1 MDMAVLQMQKICI
14 CGLKRDRKAILELL
28 QAAGVMEI
36 TQEASEDGVF
46 RKTDTLESRQI
57 FDRNAATADHALEV
71 LQEYVPEESSLF
83 SGLAGKPLA
92 DAERFRN
99 VKENSEAVLEDANQ
113 ILALQKQISELHASV
128 VRLQT
133 EAEGLTPWLQ
143 LDIPLKCGE
152 TGKTSV
158 LLGTI
163 GGEIN
168 REQLYAAV
176 AECAPGLERMDL
188 EVISSGPDQTCI
200 AAVCIKEDAEQLEEA
215 LRTMGFARPAKSIDA
230 IPADYVR
237 DLERQAEKLREEA
250 AATENRLRAHENS
263 RENLRLLSDYYR
275 VRAQKYAVLS
285 ELLQSEKTFVMTGF
299 VPAREVKGLEE
310 KLSSRFDVSFE
321 VSEVPEDE
329 EAPVLLSNGSFSSAA
344 EGITAS
350 FGLPAKGE
358 IDPTAIMSVCYV
370 FFFGLMLS
378 DAAYGLIIF
387 LACFWAIKKFPRME
401 TNLRKSLKLFMYC
414 GLSTLFWGVM
424 FGGYFGDA
432 VDIVSRTW
440 FGRQIT
446 IPALWFVPLNN
457 PMRLLIFSLLFG
469 VIHLFLGLGIK
480 GYMLLRDGKI
490 MDFICDVVLWYMLL
504 LGLILML
511 IPSSLFAPMLQM
523 QVTFPAAV
531 NAAAKWGAIIGAVGI
546 VLMSARDKK
555 NPVLRIAL
563 GAYDLY
569 GISSWLSD
577 ALSYSRLLAL
587 GLATGVIASVI
598 NQMGSMIGTGIIGT
612 VLFIVIFC
620 FGHMFNL
627 AINLLGAYVHTCRLQ
642 YVEFFGKFY
651 EGGGKAFE
659 PFVRSTKYVEIKED

>member
-1 MDMAVLQMQKICI
+1 MAVLQMQKICI

-36 TQEASEDGVF
+36 TQEACEDGVF
-46 RKTDTLESRQI
+46 RKVDTLESRQI

-92 DAERFRN
+92 DAEKFRN
-99 VKENSEAVLEDANQ
+99 VRENADAVLEDANQ
-113 ILALQKQISELHASV
+113 ILALQKQISELRASI

-133 EAEGLTPWLQ
+133 EAESLKPWLG

-152 TGKTSV
+152 TGRAFV

-163 GGEIN
+163 GGELS
-168 REQLYAAV
+168 REQLYTAV
-176 AECAPGLERMDL
+176 AERAPELERIDL
-188 EVISSGPDQTCI
+188 EVVSSGPEQTCI
-200 AAVCIKEDAEQLEEA
+200 AAVCLKEDADRLEDV
-215 LRTMGFARPAKSIDA
+215 LRTLGFARPAKNIDA
-230 IPADYVR
+230 VPAEYVR
-237 DLERQAEKLREEA
+237 DLEGQAEKLREEA
-250 AATENRLRAHENS
+250 SATENRLRVHGNS
-263 RENLRLLSDYYR
+263 RENLKLLSDFYR
-275 VRAQKYAVLS
+275 IRAQKYTALS
-285 ELLQSEKTFVMTGF
+285 ELLQSEKTFVITGY
-299 VPAREVKGLEE
+299 VPEREVKGLEE

-321 VSEVPEDE
+321 AADIPEDE

-387 LACFWAIKKFPRME
+387 LACFWAIRKFPRME
-401 TNLRKSLKLFMYC
+401 MNLRKSLKLFMYC

-432 VDIVSRTW
+432 VDIISRTW
-440 FGRQIT
+440 FGHQVT
-446 IPALWFVPLNN
+446 VPALWFVPLNN

-490 MDFICDVVLWYMLL
+490 VDFICDVVLWYMLL

-659 PFVRSTKYVEIKED
+659 PFVRSTKYVDIKED